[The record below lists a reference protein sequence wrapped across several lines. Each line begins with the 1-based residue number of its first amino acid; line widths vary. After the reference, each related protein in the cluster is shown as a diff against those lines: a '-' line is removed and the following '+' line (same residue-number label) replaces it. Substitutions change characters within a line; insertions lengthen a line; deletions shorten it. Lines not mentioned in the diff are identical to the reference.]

1 MTDDEKPM
9 TDGGEE
15 DAVGEM
21 SDGLQVELFHPD
33 SDREP
38 GDTNIEAYGFD
49 IHPVVFPVALVVVAL
64 FILLTIFY
72 RSIAEILG
80 WTMVTDS
87 QTVSDEGWEVLRTT
101 SDGAPVVYQTASDAY
116 GVIFD
121 FIGTNFGWFYL
132 LAVNIFIVVLLYFA
146 FSKFGNIKI
155 GGVEA
160 EKEFSD
166 FSWMAMLFSAGM
178 GIGLMFFSVLEPVF
192 YFQGPPGFWGAQ
204 AGTGAA
210 ASAAMA
216 QTFFHWGFHPWAVYG
231 LVGLGLAFF
240 SFNRGLPLT
249 FRSIFWP
256 LLGER
261 IYGWAGHIIDL
272 VTVFAT
278 LFGLATSL
286 GLGVAQVNSGLQYVS
301 VDILGALGSFPVGT
315 GPQIALIAGITAI
328 ATLSVAA
335 GLDGGV
341 KRLSTLNLYLMFALL
356 GFLLLVGPTVFILG
370 TWVQGLGVYFGNVLE
385 LGFYRGAMGAGGGTV
400 TAWTVFYWG
409 WWIAWSPFV
418 GMFIARISKG
428 RTVREFVLGVL
439 FLPSLF
445 STLWLS
451 TFGGSALASSISGSG
466 VSGQEV
472 AGVTTEAGNQAVGVV
487 GAYQALPYSD
497 FETLGMFV
505 MLDQYPLGAIT
516 ASLATLLVITF
527 FVTSSDS
534 GSLVIDHLTSG
545 GKHDVPKT
553 QRVFWAVTEGGVAAV
568 LLWGGGLN
576 ALQTAAIT
584 TGLPFAAIL
593 CLMCYTVYLGLSN
606 EYEILESQEFAETI
620 SDLREQEDVDVVT
633 TGRETVTD
641 IQEGDETPSSD

>member
-1 MTDDEKPM
+1 MADADE
-9 TDGGEE
+9 TT
-15 DAVGEM
+15 GEM
-21 SDGLQVELFHPD
+21 SEGLQVELFHPE

-38 GDTNIEAYGFD
+38 GDTNIQALGFD
-49 IHPVVFPVALVVVAL
+49 IHPVVFPVALVLIAL
-64 FILLTIFY
+64 FIAVTILL
-72 RSIAEILG
+72 G
-80 WTMVTDS
+80 D
-87 QTVSDEGWEVLRTT
+87 Q
-101 SDGAPVVYQTASDAY
+101 ASAAY
-116 GVIFD
+116 TFLFN
-121 FIGTNFGWFYL
+121 FIGENFGWFYL
-132 LAVNIFIVVLLYFA
+132 LAVNIFIVVLLFFA
-146 FSKFGNIKI
+146 FSKYGKIKI

-178 GIGLMFFSVLEPVF
+178 GIGLMFFSVSEPLY
-192 YFQGPPGFWGAQ
+192 YFQNVPGFFGAE
-204 AGTGAA
+204 AETGAA

-256 LLGER
+256 LLGDR
-261 IYGWAGHIIDL
+261 IYGWPGHIIDL

-286 GLGVAQVNSGLQYVS
+286 GLGVSQVNQGLSYVGGDLLGLVS
-301 VDILGALGSFPVGT
+301 VPTNPLVQIL
-315 GPQIALIAGITAI
+315 LIAGITGI

-341 KRLSTLNLYLMFALL
+341 KRLSTINLYLMFALL
-356 GFLLLVGPTVFILG
+356 GFLLIVGPTVFILG
-370 TWVQGLGVYFGNVLE
+370 SWVEGLGVYFNNILA
-385 LGFYRGAMGAGGGTV
+385 LGFFRGTLAPGGGTV

-428 RTVREFVLGVL
+428 RTIRQFVMGVL
-439 FLPSLF
+439 VLPAMF
-445 STLWLS
+445 STIWLS
-451 TFGGSALASSISGSG
+451 TFGGSALFNSLQGNGAALATYNEL
-466 VSGQEV
+466 GQTV
-472 AGVTTEAGNQAVGVV
+472 A
-487 GAYQALPYSD
+487 
-497 FETLGMFV
+497 MFA
-505 MLDQYPLGAIT
+505 MLEQFPLGAI
-516 ASLATLLVITF
+516 SGILATLLVITF

-545 GKHDVPKT
+545 GKHDVPRA
-553 QRVFWAVTEGGVAAV
+553 QRIFWAVTEGAVAAI
-568 LLWGGGLN
+568 LLYGGGLT

-584 TGLPFAAIL
+584 TGLPFAVIL

-606 EYEILESQEFAETI
+606 EYEILESEEFAETI
-620 SDLREQEDVDVVT
+620 QELSDRENVDVVT
-633 TGRETVTD
+633 AGNEMVTD
-641 IQEGDETPSSD
+641 VREGDDAASSD

>member
-1 MTDDEKPM
+1 MADSDQQT
-9 TDGGEE
+9 
-15 DAVGEM
+15 GEM
-21 SDGLQVELFHPD
+21 SDGLQVELFHPE

-38 GDTNIEAYGFD
+38 GDTNIQAAGFD
-49 IHPVVFPVALVVVAL
+49 IHPVVFPVALVIIAL
-64 FILLTIFY
+64 FIAVTILL
-72 RSIAEILG
+72 G
-80 WTMVTDS
+80 D
-87 QTVSDEGWEVLRTT
+87 
-101 SDGAPVVYQTASDAY
+101 TASSAY
-116 GVIFD
+116 TWLFNT
-121 FIGTNFGWFYL
+121 IGDTFGWFYL
-132 LAVNIFIVVLLYFA
+132 LAVNVFIVTLLYFA
-146 FSKFGNIKI
+146 FSRYGNIKI

-178 GIGLMFFSVLEPVF
+178 GIGLMFFSVSEPLY
-192 YFQGPPGFWGAQ
+192 YFQNPPSFFGAE
-204 AGTGAA
+204 AGTGGAA
-210 ASAAMA
+210 AAAMA

-261 IYGWAGHIIDL
+261 IYGWPGHVIDL

-278 LFGLATSL
+278 LFGLSTSL
-286 GLGVAQVNSGLQYVS
+286 GLGVAQVNTGLSYVGG
-301 VDILGALGSFPVGT
+301 DMLGAVSIPTGT
-315 GPQIALIAGITAI
+315 WPQVALIAGITLI

-356 GFLLLVGPTVFILG
+356 GFLVIVGPTVYIFG
-370 TWVQGLGVYFGNVLE
+370 TWIEGLGAYFGNILA
-385 LGFYRGAMGAGGGTV
+385 LGFFTGTLNEAANGTV

-428 RTVREFVLGVL
+428 RSVREFVLGVL
-439 FLPSLF
+439 FLPSMF

-451 TFGGSALASSISGSG
+451 VFGGSAMFNSLAGNG
-466 VSGQEV
+466 QALATYNEVGQTVAMFALLEQFPLGVVSG
-472 AGVTTEAGNQAVGVV
+472 
-487 GAYQALPYSD
+487 L
-497 FETLGMFV
+497 
-505 MLDQYPLGAIT
+505 
-516 ASLATLLVITF
+516 LATLLVITF

-545 GKHDVPKT
+545 GKHDVPRT
-553 QRVFWAVTEGGVAAV
+553 QRIFWALTEGLVASI
-568 LLWGGGLN
+568 LLIGGGLT

-584 TGLPFAAIL
+584 TGLPFALIL
-593 CLMCYTVYLGLSN
+593 CLMCYTVYLGLDN
-606 EYEILESQEFAETI
+606 EYQILESEEFAETI
-620 SDLREQEDVDVVT
+620 QDLSDREDVDVVT
-633 TGRETVTD
+633 AGDEMVTD
-641 IQEGDETPSSD
+641 ISDRSDDTPTGTD

>member
-1 MTDDEKPM
+1 MSDSDQT
-9 TDGGEE
+9 
-15 DAVGEM
+15 GEM

-38 GDTNIEAYGFD
+38 GDTNIQKFGFD
-49 IHPVVFPVALVVVAL
+49 IHPIVFPVALVLIGL
-64 FILLTIFY
+64 FIAVTI
-72 RSIAEILG
+72 ILG
-80 WTMVTDS
+80 DS
-87 QTVSDEGWEVLRTT
+87 
-101 SDGAPVVYQTASDAY
+101 AAAAY
-116 GVIFD
+116 NWLFN
-121 FIGTNFGWFYL
+121 FIGETFGWFYL

-146 FSKFGNIKI
+146 FGKFGSIRI

-160 EKEFSD
+160 EKEFTD

-192 YFQGPPGFWGAQ
+192 YFNSPPTFWGAE

-216 QTFFHWGFHPWAVYG
+216 QTFFHWGLHPWAIYG

-256 LLGER
+256 LLGDR
-261 IYGWAGHIIDL
+261 IYGWPGHAIDL

-286 GLGVAQVNSGLQYVS
+286 GLGVAQVNRGLQYVS
-301 VDILGALGSFPVGT
+301 VEILGVLGSLPNNT
-315 GPQIALIAGITAI
+315 MSQIALIAFITGI

-341 KRLSTLNLYLMFALL
+341 KRLSTLNLYLMLGLL
-356 GFLLLVGPTVFILG
+356 GFLLIVGPTIFVLG
-370 TWVQGLGVYFGNVLE
+370 TWVEGLGAYFGSI
-385 LGFYRGAMGAGGGTV
+385 LGISFYRGTLGGGAGTV
-400 TAWTVFYWG
+400 SAWTIFYWG

-439 FLPSLF
+439 FLPSMF
-445 STLWLS
+445 STLWLA
-451 TFGGSALASSISGSG
+451 TFGGSALNGAIEGTSGT
-466 VSGQEV
+466 V
-472 AGVTTEAGNQAVGVV
+472 AAYNELGY
-487 GAYQALPYSD
+487 GA

-505 MLDQYPLGAIT
+505 MLEQYPLGAIT

-545 GKHDVPKT
+545 GKHDVPRT
-553 QRVFWAVTEGGVAAV
+553 QRIFWALTEGSVAAV
-568 LLWGGGLN
+568 LLYGGGLS

-584 TGLPFAAIL
+584 TGLPFAAVL
-593 CLMCYTVYLGLSN
+593 CLMCYTVYLGLDN
-606 EYEILESQEFAETI
+606 EYQILESEEFADRIQDMTE
-620 SDLREQEDVDVVT
+620 EGDVDIATTGDEVVT
-633 TGRETVTD
+633 GVGG
-641 IQEGDETPSSD
+641 GDDTASSD

>member
-1 MTDDEKPM
+1 MANSDDQ
-9 TDGGEE
+9 T
-15 DAVGEM
+15 GEM
-21 SDGLQVELFHPD
+21 SDGLQVELFHPE

-38 GDTNIEAYGFD
+38 GDTNIQAAGFD
-49 IHPVVFPVALVVVAL
+49 IHPVVFPVALVIIAL
-64 FILLTIFY
+64 FIAVTILLGDTAASAYTWLFNTI
-72 RSIAEILG
+72 G
-80 WTMVTDS
+80 DT
-87 QTVSDEGWEVLRTT
+87 
-101 SDGAPVVYQTASDAY
+101 
-116 GVIFD
+116 
-121 FIGTNFGWFYL
+121 FGWFYL
-132 LAVNIFIVVLLYFA
+132 LAVNVFIITLLYFA
-146 FSKFGNIKI
+146 FSKYGNIRI

-178 GIGLMFFSVLEPVF
+178 GIGLMFFSVSEPLY
-192 YFQGPPGFWGAQ
+192 YFQNPPSFFGAE

-261 IYGWAGHIIDL
+261 IYGWPGHIIDL

-278 LFGLATSL
+278 LFGLSTSL
-286 GLGVAQVNSGLQYVS
+286 GLGVAQVNTGLSYVGGDMLGAVS
-301 VDILGALGSFPVGT
+301 VPTGT
-315 GPQIALIAGITAI
+315 WPQVALIAGITLI

-356 GFLLLVGPTVFILG
+356 GFLLIVGPTVYIFG
-370 TWVQGLGVYFGNVLE
+370 TWVEGLGAYFGNILA
-385 LGFYRGAMGAGGGTV
+385 LGFFTGTLNEAANGTP

-428 RTVREFVLGVL
+428 RSVREFVLGVL
-439 FLPSLF
+439 FLPSMF

-451 TFGGSALASSISGSG
+451 VFGGSAMFNSLMGNGQALATYNEVGQTVAMFALLEQFPLG
-466 VSGQEV
+466 VVSG
-472 AGVTTEAGNQAVGVV
+472 
-487 GAYQALPYSD
+487 L
-497 FETLGMFV
+497 
-505 MLDQYPLGAIT
+505 
-516 ASLATLLVITF
+516 LATLLVITF

-545 GKHDVPKT
+545 GKHDVPRT
-553 QRVFWAVTEGGVAAV
+553 QRIFWALTEGLVASI
-568 LLWGGGLN
+568 LLIGGGLT

-584 TGLPFAAIL
+584 TGLPFAFIL
-593 CLMCYTVYLGLSN
+593 CLMCYTVYLGLDN
-606 EYEILESQEFAETI
+606 EYQILESEEFAETI
-620 SDLREQEDVDVVT
+620 QDLSERDDVDVVT
-633 TGRETVTD
+633 AGDEMVTD
-641 IQEGDETPSSD
+641 ISDPGDDTATGTD

>member
-1 MTDDEKPM
+1 
-9 TDGGEE
+9 
-15 DAVGEM
+15 M

-38 GDTNIEAYGFD
+38 GDTNIQKYGFD
-49 IHPVVFPVALVVVAL
+49 IHPIVFPVALLLIGVFIAVT
-64 FILLTIFY
+64 ILLGEQAASAY
-72 RSIAEILG
+72 A
-80 WTMVTDS
+80 
-87 QTVSDEGWEVLRTT
+87 TVRGFFEG
-101 SDGAPVVYQTASDAY
+101 
-116 GVIFD
+116 
-121 FIGTNFGWFYL
+121 NFGWFYL
-132 LAVNIFIVVLLYFA
+132 LAVNVFIVTILYFA
-146 FSKFGNIKI
+146 LGKYGTIRI

-178 GIGLMFFSVLEPVF
+178 GIGLMFFSVSEPLF
-192 YFQGPPGFWGAQ
+192 YFENVPGFFGSE

-216 QTFFHWGFHPWAVYG
+216 QTFFHWGFHPWAIYG

-261 IYGWAGHIIDL
+261 IYGWPGHVIDL

-286 GLGVAQVNSGLQYVS
+286 GLGVAQVNTGLSYVGG
-301 VDILGALGSFPVGT
+301 DMLGIASIPT
-315 GPQIALIAGITAI
+315 GVVPQILLIAGITAI

-341 KRLSTLNLYLMFALL
+341 KRLSTLNLYLMLTLL
-356 GFLLLVGPTVFILG
+356 GFLLVIGPTVYIFG
-370 TWVQGLGVYFGNVLE
+370 TWVEGLGAYFGNLLSLAFFTGT
-385 LGFYRGAMGAGGGTV
+385 LGEGGGTV
-400 TAWTVFYWG
+400 GAWTVFYWA

-428 RTVREFVLGVL
+428 RTVREFVMGVL

-451 TFGGSALASSISGSG
+451 AFGGAAMFNSLEGNGAALATYNEL
-466 VSGQEV
+466 GQTV
-472 AGVTTEAGNQAVGVV
+472 AMF
-487 GAYQALPYSD
+487 ALLEQ
-497 FETLGMFV
+497 F
-505 MLDQYPLGAIT
+505 PLGAV
-516 ASLATLLVITF
+516 AGGLATLLVITF

-545 GKHDVPKT
+545 GKHDVPRT
-553 QRVFWAVTEGGVAAV
+553 QRIFWAVTEGGVAAV
-568 LLWGGGLN
+568 LLWGGGLA
-576 ALQTAAIT
+576 ALQTAAIA
-584 TGLPFAAIL
+584 TGFPFAIIL
-593 CLMCYTVYLGLSN
+593 MLMCFTVYQGLKN
-606 EYEILESQEFAETI
+606 EYEILESEQFADRIEDMTA
-620 SDLREQEDVDVVT
+620 EGDVDVITSGDEV
-633 TGRETVTD
+633 VTD
-641 IQEGDETPSSD
+641 VQGGDPEGTGD

>member
-1 MTDDEKPM
+1 MSDSDE
-9 TDGGEE
+9 ES
-15 DAVGEM
+15 AGEM
-21 SDGLQVELFHPD
+21 SEGLQVELFHPD

-38 GDTNIEAYGFD
+38 GDTNIQKWGFD
-49 IHPVVFPVALVVVAL
+49 IHPVVFPVALAL
-64 FILLTIFY
+64 IAVFIAVTL
-72 RSIAEILG
+72 ILG
-80 WTMVTDS
+80 NDAAS
-87 QTVSDEGWEVLRTT
+87 
-101 SDGAPVVYQTASDAY
+101 AYQA
-116 GVIFD
+116 VFD
-121 FIGTNFGWFYL
+121 WIGGNFGWFYL
-132 LAVNIFIVVLLYFA
+132 LVVNIFIGVLLYFA
-146 FSKFGNIKI
+146 FSKFGNIRI

-192 YFQGPPGFWGAQ
+192 YSQSVPGFWGAE
-204 AGTGAA
+204 AGSGAA

-216 QTFFHWGFHPWAVYG
+216 QTFFHWGFHPWAIYG

-261 IYGWAGHIIDL
+261 IYGWPGHVIDL

-301 VDILGALGSFPVGT
+301 VEILGVLGSFPVGT
-315 GPQIALIAGITAI
+315 GPQIALIAFITAI

-341 KRLSTLNLYLMFALL
+341 KRLSTLNLYLMLALL
-356 GFLLLVGPTVFILG
+356 GFLLVVGPTVFVLGAWVGGLG
-370 TWVQGLGVYFGNVLE
+370 TYFGNVLE
-385 LGFYRGAMGAGGGTV
+385 LGFFRGALGSGGGTV
-400 TAWTVFYWG
+400 TAWTIFYWG

-451 TFGGSALASSISGSG
+451 TFGGSALADSISGSG
-466 VSGQEV
+466 V
-472 AGVTTEAGNQAVGVV
+472 AGSAVTGYSATGVV
-487 GAYQALPYSD
+487 DAYNTMGYAS

-516 ASLATLLVITF
+516 ASLATLLVVTF

-545 GKHDVPKT
+545 GKHDVPRT
-553 QRVFWAVTEGGVAAV
+553 QRIFWAITEGGVAAV
-568 LLWGGGLN
+568 LLWGGGLG

-584 TGLPFAAIL
+584 TGLPFAFIL
-593 CLMCYTVYLGLSN
+593 LLMCYTVYLGLSN

-620 SDLREQEDVDVVT
+620 QDLTDEDEVEVVT
-633 TGRETVTD
+633 TGDEMVTD
-641 IQEGDETPSSD
+641 ISEDDEPAGGD

>member
-1 MTDDEKPM
+1 MAESDDA
-9 TDGGEE
+9 T
-15 DAVGEM
+15 GEM
-21 SDGLQVELFHPD
+21 SEGLQVELFHPE

-38 GDTNIEAYGFD
+38 GDTNIQRFGFD
-49 IHPVVFPVALVVVAL
+49 IHPVVFPIALVIIAL
-64 FILLTIFY
+64 FIAVTVLLGDQAASVY
-72 RSIAEILG
+72 
-80 WTMVTDS
+80 
-87 QTVSDEGWEVLRTT
+87 TT
-101 SDGAPVVYQTASDAY
+101 L
-116 GVIFD
+116 FN
-121 FIGTNFGWFYL
+121 FIGENFGWFYL
-132 LAVNIFIVVLLYFA
+132 LAVNLFIVVLLYFA
-146 FSKFGNIKI
+146 FSRYGKIKI

-178 GIGLMFFSVLEPVF
+178 GIGLMFFSVSEPLY
-192 YFQGPPGFWGAQ
+192 YFQNVPGFFGAE

-256 LLGER
+256 LLGDR
-261 IYGWAGHIIDL
+261 IYGWPGHVIDL

-286 GLGVAQVNSGLQYVS
+286 GLGVAQVNQGLSYVGGDLLGLFS
-301 VDILGALGSFPVGT
+301 VPTTPLVQVL
-315 GPQIALIAGITAI
+315 LIAGITGI

-341 KRLSTLNLYLMFALL
+341 KRLSTINLYLMLALL
-356 GFLLLVGPTVFILG
+356 SFLLIVGPTVYILG
-370 TWVQGLGVYFGNVLE
+370 SWVEGLGVYFNNILA
-385 LGFYRGAMGAGGGTV
+385 LGFFRGTLAPGGGTV

-428 RTVREFVLGVL
+428 RTVRQFVMGVL
-439 FLPSLF
+439 VLPAMF
-445 STLWLS
+445 STIWLS
-451 TFGGSALASSISGSG
+451 TFGGAALFNSLQGNGAALATYNEL
-466 VSGQEV
+466 GQTV
-472 AGVTTEAGNQAVGVV
+472 A
-487 GAYQALPYSD
+487 
-497 FETLGMFV
+497 MFA
-505 MLDQYPLGAIT
+505 MLEQFPLGAI
-516 ASLATLLVITF
+516 SGILATLLVITF

-545 GKHDVPKT
+545 GKHDVPRA
-553 QRVFWAVTEGGVAAV
+553 QRIFWAVTEGAVAAI
-568 LLWGGGLN
+568 LLYGGGLT

-584 TGLPFAAIL
+584 TGLPFAVIL

-606 EYEILESQEFAETI
+606 EYEILESEEFAETI
-620 SDLREQEDVDVVT
+620 QELTDRENVDVVT
-633 TGRETVTD
+633 AGNEMVTD
-641 IQEGDETPSSD
+641 VRDGDDAASGD

>member
-1 MTDDEKPM
+1 MADS
-9 TDGGEE
+9 E
-15 DAVGEM
+15 DATGEM

-38 GDTNIEAYGFD
+38 GDTNIQRFGFD
-49 IHPVVFPVALVVVAL
+49 IHPIVFPVALLLIGA
-64 FILLTIFY
+64 FITLTI
-72 RSIAEILG
+72 LG
-80 WTMVTDS
+80 PEFGLNVAAGYQWLFDTI
-87 QTVSDEGWEVLRTT
+87 
-101 SDGAPVVYQTASDAY
+101 GAT
-116 GVIFD
+116 
-121 FIGTNFGWFYL
+121 FGWFYL
-132 LAVNIFIVVLLYFA
+132 LAVNVFIIVLLYFA
-146 FSKFGNIKI
+146 FSKYGNIRI

-178 GIGLMFFSVLEPVF
+178 GIGLMFFSVLEPV
-192 YFQGPPGFWGAQ
+192 YYLNAPPAFFGVE

-210 ASAAMA
+210 GAAALA
-216 QTFFHWGFHPWAVYG
+216 QTFFHWGFHPWAIYG

-261 IYGWAGHIIDL
+261 IYGWPGHVIDL

-286 GLGVAQVNSGLQYVS
+286 GLGVAQVNSGLSYVFGSEMLGVAS
-301 VDILGALGSFPVGT
+301 VPT
-315 GPQIALIAGITAI
+315 GVLPQVLLIAGITAI

-356 GFLLLVGPTVFILG
+356 GFIIIVGPTVFIFG
-370 TWVQGLGVYFGNVLE
+370 AWVEGLGAYFQNLFGLAFFTGT
-385 LGFYRGAMGAGGGTV
+385 LGSAANATP

-428 RTVREFVLGVL
+428 RSVREFVLGVL

-445 STLWLS
+445 STIWLS
-451 TFGGSALASSISGSG
+451 AFGGAALSK
-466 VSGQEV
+466 
-472 AGVTTEAGNQAVGVV
+472 AVGG
-487 GAYQALPYSD
+487 GAVQSAYSNLGYGG

-505 MLDQYPLGAIT
+505 MLNQYPLGVI
-516 ASLATLLVITF
+516 SGLIATLLVVTF

-568 LLWGGGLN
+568 LLVGGGLT

-593 CLMCYTVYLGLSN
+593 TLMCYTVYLGLDN
-606 EYEILESQEFAETI
+606 EYEILESEAFADRIEDMTT
-620 SDLREQEDVDVVT
+620 SDDVQVAT
-633 TGRETVTD
+633 SGNEMVTD
-641 IQEGDETPSSD
+641 VASGDESTSGSD

>member
-1 MTDDEKPM
+1 MAADGDDA
-9 TDGGEE
+9 T
-15 DAVGEM
+15 GEM

-38 GDTNIEAYGFD
+38 GDTNIRRFGFD
-49 IHPVVFPVALVVVAL
+49 IHPVVFPVALLIIVA
-64 FILLTIFY
+64 FIALTI
-72 RSIAEILG
+72 LG
-80 WTMVTDS
+80 PEFGLDVA
-87 QTVSDEGWEVLRTT
+87 
-101 SDGAPVVYQTASDAY
+101 GAYTWL
-116 GVIFD
+116 FNT
-121 FIGTNFGWFYL
+121 IGDTFGWFYL
-132 LAVNIFIVVLLYFA
+132 LAVNAFIIVLLFFA
-146 FSKFGNIKI
+146 FSKYGNIKI

-178 GIGLMFFSVLEPVF
+178 GIGLMFFSVSEPL
-192 YFQGPPGFWGAQ
+192 YYLQNPPSFFGVE

-210 ASAAMA
+210 GAAAMA

-261 IYGWAGHIIDL
+261 IYGWPGHVIDL

-278 LFGLATSL
+278 LFGLSTSL
-286 GLGVAQVNSGLQYVS
+286 GLGVAQVNTGLSYV
-301 VDILGALGSFPVGT
+301 LGGEMLGLASIPTGT
-315 GPQIALIAGITAI
+315 VPQVLLIAGITAI

-341 KRLSTLNLYLMFALL
+341 KRLSTVNLYLMFALL
-356 GFLLLVGPTVFILG
+356 GFLLIVGPTVYIFG
-370 TWVQGLGVYFGNVLE
+370 AWVEGLGAYMQNVIG
-385 LGFYRGAMGAGGGTV
+385 LGFFTGTLGPAENGTV

-428 RTVREFVLGVL
+428 RSVREFILGVL
-439 FLPSLF
+439 FLPALF

-451 TFGGSALASSISGSG
+451 TFGGAALFNSL
-466 VSGQEV
+466 
-472 AGVTTEAGNQAVGVV
+472 AGN
-487 GAYQALPYSD
+487 GAAMATYN
-497 FETLGMFV
+497 ELGQTVAMFA
-505 MLDQYPLGAIT
+505 MLQQFPLGAL
-516 ASLATLLVITF
+516 SGLLATLLVITF

-553 QRVFWAVTEGGVAAV
+553 QRVFWAVTEGGVASV
-568 LLWGGGLN
+568 LLLGGGLT

-584 TGLPFAAIL
+584 TGLPFAVIL
-593 CLMCYTVYLGLSN
+593 CLMCYTVYLGLDN
-606 EYEILESQEFAETI
+606 EYEILESEAFADRI
-620 SDLREQEDVDVVT
+620 EDMTTEDDVTVVT
-633 TGRETVTD
+633 SGDEMVTD
-641 IQEGDETPSSD
+641 VADDTASSSD

>member
-1 MTDDEKPM
+1 
-9 TDGGEE
+9 
-15 DAVGEM
+15 M
-21 SDGLQVELFHPD
+21 SEGLQVELFHPE

-38 GDTNIEAYGFD
+38 GDTNIKGFGFD
-49 IHPVVFPVALVVVAL
+49 IHPVVFPVALAIIAL
-64 FILLTIFY
+64 FIAVTI
-72 RSIAEILG
+72 ALG
-80 WTMVTDS
+80 D
-87 QTVSDEGWEVLRTT
+87 Q
-101 SDGAPVVYQTASDAY
+101 ASAAY
-116 GVIFD
+116 TFLFN
-121 FIGTNFGWFYL
+121 FIGENFGWFYL
-132 LAVNIFIVVLLYFA
+132 LAVNLFIVVLLYFA
-146 FSKFGNIKI
+146 FGKFGNIRI
-155 GGVEA
+155 GGVQA
-160 EKEFSD
+160 DKEFSD
-166 FSWMAMLFSAGM
+166 FAWMAMLFSAGM
-178 GIGLMFFSVLEPVF
+178 GIGLMFFSVSEPLY
-192 YFQGPPGFWGAQ
+192 YFQTVPSFFGAE

-261 IYGWAGHIIDL
+261 IYGWPGHVIDL

-286 GLGVAQVNSGLQYVS
+286 GLGVAQVNTGLSYVGGDQLGLFS
-301 VDILGALGSFPVGT
+301 LPTNTGIQIL
-315 GPQIALIAGITAI
+315 LIAGITAI

-341 KRLSTLNLYLMFALL
+341 KRLSTINLYLMLALL
-356 GFLLLVGPTVFILG
+356 GFLLLVGPTVYVLG
-370 TWVQGLGVYFGNVLE
+370 AWVEGLGAYFGNILS
-385 LGFYRGAMGAGGGTV
+385 LGFFTGTLGPAGNGTV
-400 TAWTVFYWG
+400 TGWTVFYWG

-451 TFGGSALASSISGSG
+451 VFGGSALHNSIVGNG
-466 VSGQEV
+466 AALATYNDVGQTV
-472 AGVTTEAGNQAVGVV
+472 A
-487 GAYQALPYSD
+487 
-497 FETLGMFV
+497 MFA
-505 MLDQYPLGAIT
+505 MLEQFPLGALSGI
-516 ASLATLLVITF
+516 LATLLVITF

-545 GKHDVPKT
+545 GKHDVPRA
-553 QRVFWAVTEGGVAAV
+553 QRVFWAITEGGVAAI
-568 LLWGGGLN
+568 LLWGGGLG

-584 TGLPFAAIL
+584 TGLPFAVIL

-606 EYEILESQEFAETI
+606 EYEILESEEFAERI
-620 SDLREQEDVDVVT
+620 QDLTAEGDMQVT
-633 TGRETVTD
+633 TSGRETVTSLREAD
-641 IQEGDETPSSD
+641 ESPGGD

>member
-1 MTDDEKPM
+1 MSDSDST
-9 TDGGEE
+9 
-15 DAVGEM
+15 GEM

-38 GDTNIEAYGFD
+38 GDTNIQKFGFD
-49 IHPVVFPVALVVVAL
+49 IHPVVFPVALAIIAL
-64 FILLTIFY
+64 FIAITVV
-72 RSIAEILG
+72 LG
-80 WTMVTDS
+80 DS
-87 QTVSDEGWEVLRTT
+87 
-101 SDGAPVVYQTASDAY
+101 AAAAY
-116 GVIFD
+116 SWLFNFVGE
-121 FIGTNFGWFYL
+121 NFGWFYL
-132 LAVNIFIVVLLYFA
+132 LAANIFIIVLLYFA
-146 FSKFGNIKI
+146 FGKFGNIKI

-192 YFQGPPGFWGAQ
+192 YTTSVPGFWNAE

-216 QTFFHWGFHPWAVYG
+216 QTFFHWGLHPWAIYG

-256 LLGER
+256 LLGDR
-261 IYGWAGHIIDL
+261 IYGWPGHLIDL

-286 GLGVAQVNSGLQYVS
+286 GLGVAQVNSGLSYVLG
-301 VDILGALGSFPVGT
+301 DILSVASVPTGT
-315 GPQIALIAGITAI
+315 VPQILLIAFITGI
-328 ATLSVAA
+328 ATMSVAA

-356 GFLLLVGPTVFILG
+356 GFLIIVGPTVFIFG
-370 TWVQGLGVYFGNVLE
+370 TWIDGLGAYLGNVAQ
-385 LGFYRGAMGAGGGTV
+385 LGLFRGAMDAGGGTV

-451 TFGGSALASSISGSG
+451 AFGGSALASALPNNG
-466 VSGQEV
+466 VSGSAV
-472 AGVTTEAGNQAVGVV
+472 AGYDATGVV
-487 GAYQALPYSD
+487 GAYNEMGYGA

-545 GKHDVPKT
+545 GKHDVPKA
-553 QRVFWAVTEGGVAAV
+553 QRIFWAVTEGGVAAV
-568 LLWGGGLN
+568 LLWGGGLG

-584 TGLPFAAIL
+584 TGLPFAFIL
-593 CLMCYTVYLGLSN
+593 CLMCYTLYLGLDN
-606 EYEILESQEFAETI
+606 EYQILESEEFADRIQDMTEA
-620 SDLREQEDVDVVT
+620 DDVEIVT
-633 TGRETVTD
+633 SGDEMVTD
-641 IQEGDETPSSD
+641 VQDDTVSGD

>member
-1 MTDDEKPM
+1 MADS
-9 TDGGEE
+9 EE
-15 DAVGEM
+15 TTGEM
-21 SDGLQVELFHPD
+21 SDGLQVELFHPE

-38 GDTNIEAYGFD
+38 GDTNIQRFGFD
-49 IHPVVFPVALVVVAL
+49 IHPVVFPVGLVLIAA
-64 FILLTIFY
+64 FIALTIF
-72 RSIAEILG
+72 G
-80 WTMVTDS
+80 PMVGLDVAAGYS
-87 QTVSDEGWEVLRTT
+87 WL
-101 SDGAPVVYQTASDAY
+101 
-116 GVIFD
+116 FK
-121 FIGTNFGWFYL
+121 FIGDTFGWFYL
-132 LAVNIFIVVLLYFA
+132 LAVNVFIVVLLYFA
-146 FSKFGNIKI
+146 LGKYGSIKI

-160 EKEFSD
+160 DKEFSD

-192 YFQGPPGFWGAQ
+192 YFNTPPAFFGAE
-204 AGTGAA
+204 AATGGA

-256 LLGER
+256 LLGDR
-261 IYGWAGHIIDL
+261 IYGWPGHLIDL

-286 GLGVAQVNSGLQYVS
+286 GLGVAQVNQGLSYVGGDLLGIAS
-301 VDILGALGSFPVGT
+301 VPTNSLVQVL
-315 GPQIALIAGITAI
+315 LIAGITGI

-341 KRLSTLNLYLMFALL
+341 KRLSTINLYLMLALL
-356 GFLLLVGPTVFILG
+356 GFLLIVGPTVYILG
-370 TWVQGLGVYFGNVLE
+370 AWVEGLGAYFNNILA
-385 LGFYRGAMGAGGGTV
+385 LGFFRGTLAPGGGTV

-428 RTVREFVLGVL
+428 RTVRQFVMGVL
-439 FLPSLF
+439 ILPAMF

-451 TFGGSALASSISGSG
+451 TFGGAALFNSLVGNGAALATYNEL
-466 VSGQEV
+466 GQTV
-472 AGVTTEAGNQAVGVV
+472 A
-487 GAYQALPYSD
+487 
-497 FETLGMFV
+497 MFA
-505 MLDQYPLGAIT
+505 MLEQFPLGALLGI
-516 ASLATLLVITF
+516 LATLLVITF

-545 GKHDVPKT
+545 GKHDVPRT
-553 QRVFWAVTEGGVAAV
+553 QRIFWAVTEGTVAAI
-568 LLWGGGLN
+568 LLYGGGLT

-584 TGLPFAAIL
+584 TGLPFAVIL
-593 CLMCYTVYLGLSN
+593 CLMCYTVYLGLKN
-606 EYEILESQEFAETI
+606 EYEILESEEFAETI
-620 SDLREQEDVDVVT
+620 EELSDRENVDVVT
-633 TGRETVTD
+633 AGDEMVTD
-641 IQEGDETPSSD
+641 VREGDDAASGD

>member
-1 MTDDEKPM
+1 MSDSEQT
-9 TDGGEE
+9 
-15 DAVGEM
+15 GEM

-38 GDTNIEAYGFD
+38 GDTNIQKFGFD
-49 IHPVVFPVALVVVAL
+49 IHPVVFPVALALIAL
-64 FILLTIFY
+64 FIAVTIV
-72 RSIAEILG
+72 LG
-80 WTMVTDS
+80 DS
-87 QTVSDEGWEVLRTT
+87 
-101 SDGAPVVYQTASDAY
+101 ASAAY
-116 GVIFD
+116 TWLFN
-121 FIGTNFGWFYL
+121 FIGENFGWFYL

-146 FSKFGNIKI
+146 FGKFGNIRI

-192 YFQGPPGFWGAQ
+192 YFTSVPAFWGAE

-216 QTFFHWGFHPWAVYG
+216 QTFFHWGFHPWAIYG

-256 LLGER
+256 LLGDR
-261 IYGWAGHIIDL
+261 IYGWPGHVIDL

-286 GLGVAQVNSGLQYVS
+286 GLGVAQVNTGLQYVTT
-301 VDILGALGSFPVGT
+301 DILGIFGSFPNNT
-315 GPQIALIAGITAI
+315 LTQIALIGGITAI

-356 GFLLLVGPTVFILG
+356 GFLLIVGPTIFVLG
-370 TWVQGLGVYFGNVLE
+370 TWVEGLGAYFGSL
-385 LGFYRGAMGAGGGTV
+385 LSLSFYRGTMGGGAGTV
-400 TAWTVFYWG
+400 SAWTIFYWG

-439 FLPSLF
+439 FLPSMF
-445 STLWLS
+445 STIWLA
-451 TFGGSALASSISGSG
+451 TFGGSALNGAIGDS
-466 VSGQEV
+466 
-472 AGVTTEAGNQAVGVV
+472 TNGVV
-487 GAYQALPYSD
+487 GAYNELGYAT

-505 MLDQYPLGAIT
+505 MLNQYPLGAIS
-516 ASLATLLVITF
+516 ASIATLLVITF

-545 GKHDVPKT
+545 GKHDVPRT
-553 QRVFWAVTEGGVAAV
+553 QRIFWAVTEGGVAAV
-568 LLWGGGLN
+568 LLYGGGLG

-584 TGLPFAAIL
+584 TGLPFAVIL
-593 CLMCYTVYLGLSN
+593 CLMCYTVYLGLDN
-606 EYEILESQEFAETI
+606 EYQILESEEFAERIQDMT
-620 SDLREQEDVDVVT
+620 EEGDVDIATTGDEVVT
-633 TGRETVTD
+633 DVQG
-641 IQEGDETPSSD
+641 GDDPVSGD

>member
-1 MTDDEKPM
+1 MSDSEQT
-9 TDGGEE
+9 
-15 DAVGEM
+15 GEM

-33 SDREP
+33 SAREP
-38 GDTNIEAYGFD
+38 GDTNIQKFGFD
-49 IHPVVFPVALVVVAL
+49 IHPVVFPVALALIAL
-64 FILLTIFY
+64 FIAVTIV
-72 RSIAEILG
+72 LG
-80 WTMVTDS
+80 DS
-87 QTVSDEGWEVLRTT
+87 
-101 SDGAPVVYQTASDAY
+101 ASAAY
-116 GVIFD
+116 TWLFN
-121 FIGTNFGWFYL
+121 FIGENFGWFYL

-146 FSKFGNIKI
+146 FGKFGNIRI

-192 YFQGPPGFWGAQ
+192 YFTSVPAFWGAE

-216 QTFFHWGFHPWAVYG
+216 QTFFHWGFHPWAIYG

-256 LLGER
+256 LLGDR
-261 IYGWAGHIIDL
+261 IYGWPGHVIDL

-286 GLGVAQVNSGLQYVS
+286 GLGVAQVNTGLQYVTT
-301 VDILGALGSFPVGT
+301 DILGIFGSFPNNT
-315 GPQIALIAGITAI
+315 LTQIALIGGITAI

-356 GFLLLVGPTVFILG
+356 GFLLIVGPTIFVLG
-370 TWVQGLGVYFGNVLE
+370 TWVEGLGAYFGSL
-385 LGFYRGAMGAGGGTV
+385 LSLSFYRGTMGGGAGTV
-400 TAWTVFYWG
+400 SAWTIFYWG

-439 FLPSLF
+439 FLPSMF
-445 STLWLS
+445 STIWLA
-451 TFGGSALASSISGSG
+451 TFGGSALNGAIGDS
-466 VSGQEV
+466 
-472 AGVTTEAGNQAVGVV
+472 TNGVV
-487 GAYQALPYSD
+487 GAYNELGYAT

-505 MLDQYPLGAIT
+505 MLNQYPLGAIS
-516 ASLATLLVITF
+516 ASIATLLVITF

-545 GKHDVPKT
+545 GKHDVPRT
-553 QRVFWAVTEGGVAAV
+553 QRIFWAVTEGGVAAV
-568 LLWGGGLN
+568 LLYGGGLG

-584 TGLPFAAIL
+584 TGLPFAVIL
-593 CLMCYTVYLGLSN
+593 CLMCYTVYLGLDN
-606 EYEILESQEFAETI
+606 EYQILESEEFAERIQDMT
-620 SDLREQEDVDVVT
+620 EEGDVDIATTGDEVVT
-633 TGRETVTD
+633 DVQG
-641 IQEGDETPSSD
+641 GDDPVSGD

>member
-1 MTDDEKPM
+1 MSDSEK
-9 TDGGEE
+9 T
-15 DAVGEM
+15 GEM

-38 GDTNIEAYGFD
+38 GDTNIQKWGFD
-49 IHPVVFPVALVVVAL
+49 IHPVVFPVALAL
-64 FILLTIFY
+64 IAVFIAVTIV
-72 RSIAEILG
+72 LG
-80 WTMVTDS
+80 DS
-87 QTVSDEGWEVLRTT
+87 
-101 SDGAPVVYQTASDAY
+101 ASAAY
-116 GVIFD
+116 SWLFS
-121 FIGTNFGWFYL
+121 FIGENFGWFYL
-132 LAVNIFIVVLLYFA
+132 LAANIFIVVLLYFA
-146 FSKFGNIKI
+146 FGKFGNIKI

-192 YFQGPPGFWGAQ
+192 YTTSVPGFWGAE

-216 QTFFHWGFHPWAVYG
+216 QTFFHWGLHPWAIYG

-256 LLGER
+256 LLGDR
-261 IYGWAGHIIDL
+261 IYGWPGHLIDL

-286 GLGVAQVNSGLQYVS
+286 GLGVAQVNSGLSYVLG
-301 VDILGALGSFPVGT
+301 DILSVASVPTGT
-315 GPQIALIAGITAI
+315 VPQILLIAFITGI
-328 ATLSVAA
+328 ATMSVAA

-341 KRLSTLNLYLMFALL
+341 KRLSTLNLYLMFTLL
-356 GFLLLVGPTVFILG
+356 GFLLIVGPTVFIFG
-370 TWVQGLGVYFGNVLE
+370 TWIDGLGAYIGNVAE
-385 LGFYRGAMGAGGGTV
+385 LGLFRGAMAAGGGTV

-428 RTVREFVLGVL
+428 RTVREFVLGVM

-451 TFGGSALASSISGSG
+451 AFGGSALASALPNNGVGGSA
-466 VSGQEV
+466 V
-472 AGVTTEAGNQAVGVV
+472 AGYDATGVV
-487 GAYQALPYSD
+487 GAYNEMGYGA

-553 QRVFWAVTEGGVAAV
+553 QRIFWAVTEGGVAAV
-568 LLWGGGLN
+568 LLWGGGLG

-584 TGLPFAAIL
+584 TGLPFAVIL

-606 EYEILESQEFAETI
+606 EYQILESEEFADRIQDMT
-620 SDLREQEDVDVVT
+620 DADDVEIVT
-633 TGRETVTD
+633 SGDEMVTD
-641 IQEGDETPSSD
+641 VQGDDTVSGD

>member
-1 MTDDEKPM
+1 MPDSDDS
-9 TDGGEE
+9 TDG
-15 DAVGEM
+15 M
-21 SDGLQVELFHPD
+21 SDGLQVELFHPE

-38 GDTNIEAYGFD
+38 GDTNIQAAGFD
-49 IHPVVFPVALVVVAL
+49 VHPVVFPVALVIIAL
-64 FILLTIFY
+64 FIAVTVLMGDAASSAYTWLFNTI
-72 RSIAEILG
+72 G
-80 WTMVTDS
+80 DT
-87 QTVSDEGWEVLRTT
+87 
-101 SDGAPVVYQTASDAY
+101 
-116 GVIFD
+116 
-121 FIGTNFGWFYL
+121 FGWFYL
-132 LAVNIFIVVLLYFA
+132 LAVNIFIVTLLYFA
-146 FSKFGNIKI
+146 FSKYGKIKI

-178 GIGLMFFSVLEPVF
+178 GIGLMFYSVSEPLY
-192 YFQGPPGFWGAQ
+192 YFQTPPSFFGAE

-261 IYGWAGHIIDL
+261 IYGWPGHVIDL

-278 LFGLATSL
+278 LFGLSTSL
-286 GLGVAQVNSGLQYVS
+286 GLGVAQVNTGLSYVGG
-301 VDILGALGSFPVGT
+301 DMLGAVSIPTGT
-315 GPQIALIAGITAI
+315 WPQVALIAGITLI

-335 GLDGGV
+335 GLDSGV

-356 GFLLLVGPTVFILG
+356 GFLVIVGPTVYIFG
-370 TWVQGLGVYFGNVLE
+370 TWVEGLGAYFGNILA
-385 LGFYRGAMGAGGGTV
+385 LGFFTGTLNEAANGTP

-428 RTVREFVLGVL
+428 RSVREFVLGVL
-439 FLPSLF
+439 FLPSMF

-451 TFGGSALASSISGSG
+451 VFGGSALFNSLQGNGQALATYNELGQTVAMFALLEQFPLGVISG
-466 VSGQEV
+466 
-472 AGVTTEAGNQAVGVV
+472 
-487 GAYQALPYSD
+487 L
-497 FETLGMFV
+497 
-505 MLDQYPLGAIT
+505 
-516 ASLATLLVITF
+516 LATLLVITF

-545 GKHDVPKT
+545 GKHDVPRV
-553 QRVFWAVTEGGVAAV
+553 QRIFWALTEGLVASI
-568 LLWGGGLN
+568 LLIGGGLT

-584 TGLPFAAIL
+584 TGLPFALIL
-593 CLMCYTVYLGLSN
+593 CLMCYTVYLGLDN
-606 EYEILESQEFAETI
+606 EYQILESEEFADTI
-620 SDLREQEDVDVVT
+620 QDLSEREDVDVVT
-633 TGRETVTD
+633 AGDEMVTD
-641 IQEGDETPSSD
+641 ISDPGDETATGTD